1 MVCGI
6 PGGRSRALPM
16 GILFAGVGTGL
27 QLGVIQLREYRLRR
41 LFNALPSESSSGD
54 LHTEVGTTEDKEN
67 GQKESSWKLPE
78 WFPIQILTEEEAAK
92 RALEKERKRQ
102 NTLKSIQTGELPLAE
117 QRP

>member
-54 LHTEVGTTEDKEN
+54 LLTEVGTEDKEN
-67 GQKESSWKLPE
+67 VQKESSWKLPE

-92 RALEKERKRQ
+92 RALEKEKKRQ